1 MSSPQAV
8 KEALEN
14 ARIVALARGE
24 SVPGTRPPGESVY
37 NVTVG
42 AAEHEL
48 EPNPDFRPADLPDDF
63 RAAVAFYEALPEG
76 QRAFK
81 MKTKETFHERTMF
94 APDAAEAG
102 ERALDV
108 VMWDAGASAN
118 EWWVEAVV
126 PV

>member
-1 MSSPQAV
+1 MPD
-8 KEALEN
+8 
-14 ARIVALARGE
+14 
-24 SVPGTRPPGESVY
+24 TRPPGESLY
-37 NVTVG
+37 NVTV
-42 AAEHEL
+42 AVAEHEL
-48 EPNPDFRPADLPDDF
+48 RDNPDFRLSDLPDDF

-81 MKTKETFHERTMF
+81 MKTKETFHERTVF
-94 APDAAEAG
+94 APDAAEAC
-102 ERALDV
+102 ERATDV